1 MARRVGFGDGPGN
14 NRRDNRSERL
24 IQNDVRGWEPYL
36 DEDETVLWTGQ
47 PKPGLMFKSSDIVLS
62 GFGFFFFAFA
72 IFWTTMAGSMGSE
85 AGLFGYVFPL
95 FGVPFILVGGYL
107 LFGRFFWD
115 AFVRGKTRYA
125 LTNRRA
131 IVAKSAFGRS
141 MASHPI
147 TKSSEIELQVGPPDT
162 VNFASKFVRSKNGGH
177 NVPVGFER
185 IEDGT
190 SVYKLLREIKNGT
203 PG

>member
-1 MARRVGFGDGPGN
+1 MGLGDGQNDG
-14 NRRDNRSERL
+14 RRDERAKRL
-24 IQNDVRGWEPYL
+24 IENDQNGWKAYL
-36 DEDETVLWTGQ
+36 DEDEKILWTGQ
-47 PKPGLMFKSSDIVLS
+47 PQPGLMFKPSDLALS

-85 AGLFGYVFPL
+85 AGLFGYIFPL

-115 AFVRGKTRYA
+115 AYVRGKTRYA

-147 TKSSEIELQVGPPDT
+147 TKSSEIELQVCTPDT
-162 VNFASKFVRSKNGGH
+162 VNFAAKFVRTKNGGH

-185 IEDGT
+185 IEDGAT
-190 SVYKLLREIKNGT
+190 VYKLLREIKNGT